1 MSEDNT
7 FTVDISAWVE
17 HAHSD
22 PQRYRERQA
31 TEVLLVAVG
40 QSESYGDRLY
50 LKGGILM
57 GIVYQSPRQ
66 TVDIDFTAEFQP
78 SDDIEDELRKAL
90 DPELMR
96 ASTRL
101 GYPDLVLRVQRIER
115 QPRPNHFT
123 DAEFPALSMRIAYA
137 TRGTNAHKKLE
148 EGLCPTVLK
157 IDISFREPVHAIQ
170 FVRFDAGMPA
180 GMRAYSLEDII
191 AEKLRALLQQGVR
204 NRNRRQDIYDIDYL
218 VRELSPSSADKRQI
232 LSALL
237 TKARARNIEP
247 GPESLADPDIRR
259 RAGAEW
265 HTLALE
271 IGDLPDFADAF
282 DRVET
287 FYRGLPW

>member
-17 HAHSD
+17 HARSD

-78 SDDIEDELRKAL
+78 SDDIEDKLRKAL

-115 QPRPNHFT
+115 EPRPNHFT
-123 DAEFPALSMRIAYA
+123 DAEFPALRMTIAYA
-137 TRGTNAHKKLE
+137 RGEPTLI
-148 EGLCPTVLK
+148 EG
-157 IDISFREPVHAIQ
+157 
-170 FVRFDAGMPA
+170 
-180 GMRAYSLEDII
+180 
-191 AEKLRALLQQGVR
+191 
-204 NRNRRQDIYDIDYL
+204 
-218 VRELSPSSADKRQI
+218 
-232 LSALL
+232 
-237 TKARARNIEP
+237 
-247 GPESLADPDIRR
+247 
-259 RAGAEW
+259 
-265 HTLALE
+265 
-271 IGDLPDFADAF
+271 
-282 DRVET
+282 
-287 FYRGLPW
+287 